1 MKMKKYYLTKSN
13 NTRRVE
19 NLEKVEKIIITSSK
33 YKGFSGLKNRNVIE
47 MSKYRE
53 DREFSC
59 HYIIGLNG
67 EIINIIPEKE
77 RAICTRNED
86 IDTKSISIMLSIDK
100 NGEFSKKQLISLKD
114 LIGKI
119 IEKYDITKNDVYIEY
134 DINCSRKPIVFADEP
149 IILDDLLNPKIPRI
163 RL

>member
-1 MKMKKYYLTKSN
+1 MENSIFQHKADDQQMLICQNGKRAFHGILFKKKAYVPYVQEAKYFVEQICSGELSN
-13 NTRRVE
+13 ATFIKFR
-19 NLEKVEKIIITSSK
+19 
-33 YKGFSGLKNRNVIE
+33 Y
-47 MSKYRE
+47 
-53 DREFSC
+53 
-59 HYIIGLNG
+59 
-67 EIINIIPEKE
+67 
-77 RAICTRNED
+77 NED

-134 DINCSRKPIVFADEP
+134 DINCSRRPIVFADEP
-149 IILDDLLNPKIPRI
+149 IILYDLLNPKIPRI